1 MSSVKVIHFN
11 QNFNFSCC
19 IVREKA
25 RERER
30 ERESQKE
37 REKET
42 EGERQ
47 SVILIGIQSNS
58 IQSNNKTTQYQV
70 FSLQNQPN

>member
-30 ERESQKE
+30 ERELE
-37 REKET
+37 REGKRDSGRET
-42 EGERQ
+42 ERNPNR
-47 SVILIGIQSNS
+47 NS
-58 IQSNNKTTQYQV
+58 IKLYPIQQQNNTISSIL
-70 FSLQNQPN
+70 SLESA